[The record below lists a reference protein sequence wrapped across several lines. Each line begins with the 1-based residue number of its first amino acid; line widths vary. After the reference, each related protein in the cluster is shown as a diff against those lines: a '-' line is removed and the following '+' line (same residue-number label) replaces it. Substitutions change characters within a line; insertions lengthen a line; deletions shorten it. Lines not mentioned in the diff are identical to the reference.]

1 MMHTLGAA
9 MVMVGMVGL
18 AWRAVARLGE
28 QAELLRSLQGALSY
42 IEEELAFRFT
52 PLPRLLAH
60 LAQSR
65 QGAAGAFFQAVLKEL
80 DRGEDVG
87 LRQSWTQA
95 AEQTLPLLKEP
106 ERQTLEELGEVLGQY
121 DAQTQAQAL
130 HLAGERLA
138 EAYGKAQ
145 SDRQRLGKVYL
156 ALGLAGGL
164 VTVLVLI

>member
-28 QAELLRSLQGALSY
+28 RAELLRSLQGALSY
-42 IEEELAFRFT
+42 MEEELAFRFT
-52 PLPRLLAH
+52 PLPALLEH

-80 DRGEDVG
+80 KREEYVS

-106 ERQTLEELGEVLGQY
+106 ERQTMEELGEVLGQY
-121 DAQTQAQAL
+121 DAQTQAQTL

-138 EAYGKAQ
+138 EAYWKAQ

-156 ALGLAGGL
+156 ALGVAGGL